1 MFALKSNEHSKQS
14 RNRLSFL
21 GRNFLIKIL
30 NPRPINLT
38 PHNIHI
44 DFALKLQEGKQIRI
58 KIKTLTLLLK
68 LTIKQIPQ
76 HLQIITFTKIY

>member
-1 MFALKSNEHSKQS
+1 M
-14 RNRLSFL
+14 
-21 GRNFLIKIL
+21 
-30 NPRPINLT
+30 T

-68 LTIKQIPQ
+68 LTTKQIPQ